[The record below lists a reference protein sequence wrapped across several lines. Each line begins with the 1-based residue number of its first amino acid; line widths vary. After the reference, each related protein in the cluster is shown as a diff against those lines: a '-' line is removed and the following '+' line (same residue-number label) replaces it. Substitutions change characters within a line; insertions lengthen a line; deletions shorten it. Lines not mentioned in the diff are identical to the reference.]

1 MSLPDPSG
9 FAARRNGSCSPNEVD
24 CGRTVDPF
32 HACCPALAFCPR
44 QRNINCCPSPANCTA
59 TLLQNPTCANSTW
72 SLYDNHGYFC
82 CPPGTIGYNASR
94 TFSDGCA
101 DPGPLPSGARAL
113 AVVSAGQT
121 TTSSTAAS
129 TATPSADTPPADTP
143 PAHTSPGSSVPSSP
157 SHSNTGAIVGGVV
170 GGVAAVVIATIIAYW
185 FFRKRKSKTRS
196 TEDQSGPRTRSFHEM
211 DTTTQKPNEADGMPL
226 SELSATT
233 KPTPIGELP

>member
-9 FAARRNGSCSPNEVD
+9 FAARRTGSCPPNEVD

-59 TLLQNPTCANSTW
+59 TLLQNPTCANRTW
-72 SLYDNHGYFC
+72 NLHETKGYFC
-82 CPPGTIGYNASR
+82 CAPGTIGYSAPR
-94 TFSDGCA
+94 TDSVGCA
-101 DPGPLPSGARAL
+101 DPGPLPSGALAL

-129 TATPSADTPPADTP
+129 TATPFADTPPADT
-143 PAHTSPGSSVPSSP
+143 SPGPGDSSSSG

-170 GGVAAVVIATIIAYW
+170 GAVAAVVIATIIAYW

-233 KPTPIGELP
+233 KPTLIGELP